1 MNLLTKTKGNPE
13 RAVIDIE
20 SCINKEG
27 HIIDENGHIDDD
39 RFHEIDTFLENAGFY
54 IFPYDDNFKPEN
66 GKVTKTRE
74 ITLERNLLIVGYR
87 SRII

>member
-27 HIIDENGHIDDD
+27 HIDDD
-39 RFHEIDTFLENAGFY
+39 RFHEIDTLLENAGFY